1 MHAIVNTGP
10 ADRSGSAGPMP
21 PFPPALDDRDDDIL
35 PALSEVPP
43 AEAERP
49 RSLLDRLL
57 DAICTPTEGN
67 YNDP

>member
-1 MHAIVNTGP
+1 
-10 ADRSGSAGPMP
+10 MP
-21 PFPPALDDRDDDIL
+21 PFPPALDDHDDDIL